1 MTVLQPPTD
10 RPRIE
15 FVLFDLLT
23 AVLDSW
29 TLWNA
34 VAGSEALGRQWRMAY
49 LKLTYGCGRYVRY
62 ESLVAQAAASVG
74 LDPGCATAL
83 EQRWSE
89 LRAWPEA
96 GAVLADLKQH
106 YKLGVVT
113 NCSVALGHL
122 AAAIPGVAFD
132 VVVTSEE
139 AGFYKPDPA
148 PYLLALDRLGARPEN
163 TVFVAGSAYD
173 LFGTAQVGLPTY
185 WHNRA
190 GLSAPDGAPAPF
202 ATRPTLDDLPACVSS
217 ISTRM

>member
-1 MTVLQPPTD
+1 MSVLQPPAD
-10 RPRIE
+10 RPRIQ

-34 VAGSEALGRQWRMAY
+34 VAGSAERGRQWRMAY

-74 LDPGCATAL
+74 LDPGCATEL
-83 EQRWSE
+83 ERRWSE

-106 YKLGVVT
+106 YTLGVVT

-122 AAAIPGVAFD
+122 AATIPDVAFD

-148 PYLLALDRLGARPEN
+148 PYLLALDKLGARPEN

-185 WHNRA
+185 WHNRV

-202 ATRPTLDDLPACVSS
+202 ATRATLDDLPGDLL
-217 ISTRM
+217 RLG